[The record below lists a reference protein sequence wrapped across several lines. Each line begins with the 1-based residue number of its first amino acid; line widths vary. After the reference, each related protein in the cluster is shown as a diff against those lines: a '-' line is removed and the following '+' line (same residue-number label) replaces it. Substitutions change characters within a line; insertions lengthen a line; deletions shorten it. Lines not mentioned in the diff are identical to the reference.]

1 MDQQQDQSHN
11 GLAANAM
18 MGFWQHLDELKA
30 RLMRSLIVFLIGF
43 MLCYFFTNK
52 HVFEVLQKPL
62 FDALPEGQRKLY
74 FTSIFE
80 NFLTHLKI
88 AGYSSLFFFSPYYF
102 FQVWAFIAPGLHSR
116 ERKMVLPFVT
126 SASLFFIGGAVFAY
140 KVLFPVGFK
149 FFIEYGLPSD
159 APLLTIDSYYST
171 CLKLMLMFGI
181 AFELP
186 VLLVLLGTLGVI
198 TSETLRS
205 QRRNA
210 FIGITIVSALI
221 APPDAVSML
230 LLMGPLFIMYEGAA
244 LVISFIEKKKK
255 P

>member
-1 MDQQQDQSHN
+1 MDQLQDQSHK
-11 GLAANAM
+11 NAV

-30 RLMRSLIVFLIGF
+30 RLMRGFIVFLVGF
-43 MLCYFFTNK
+43 LLCYFYTNK
-52 HVFEVLQKPL
+52 HVFELLQKPL
-62 FDALPEGQRKLY
+62 FDALPEAQRKLY

-102 FQVWAFIAPGLHSR
+102 FQIWAFIAPGLHSR
-116 ERKMVLPFVT
+116 ERKMVIPFVT
-126 SASLFFIGGAVFAY
+126 AASAFFIGGAVFAY

-149 FFIEYGLPSD
+149 YFLEFGLPTD

-171 CLKLMLMFGI
+171 CLKLMLMFGV

-186 VLLVLLGTLGVI
+186 VLLVLLGTLGVVNA
-198 TSETLRS
+198 ETLRS

-210 FIGITIVSALI
+210 IIGITIVSAFI

-230 LLMGPLFIMYEGAA
+230 MLMAPLFLMYEGAI
-244 LVISFIEKKKK
+244 LVIRFIEKRKKA
-255 P
+255 